1 MPVFPSILMCRLTQL
16 RTQVRTVS
24 VRIYIPMLRI
34 FLWTYIYIHIYSVYI
49 YVYTYTY
56 IFRTQVRTVSVRIY
70 DLCVQTATSVD
81 CVNDWDVQGTENCSR
96 PQDCEL
102 QSPVRKLRKTQLKEN
117 MALAIS
123 TFQSLTLQAESLSWS
138 PMGFTNCLWRS
149 PYQQVCIPNT
159 NSQQKSYFSSFVNA
173 CFQEGQGWSLIESG
187 RDLGSFAAVLIPDK
201 HLLKQQNT
209 KKL

>member
-1 MPVFPSILMCRLTQL
+1 MKKFEMLWELPKCDRDRVRKCCRKNGTSELTWYSFGTNVQF
-16 RTQVRTVS
+16 VKII
-24 VRIYIPMLRI
+24 IYVKHNKTSYACISQYSDVQ
-34 FLWTYIYIHIYSVYI
+34 TDTAQDTGKNCVCENIYSYP
-49 YVYTYTY
+49 TSSNET
-56 IFRTQVRTVSVRIY
+56 

-159 NSQQKSYFSSFVNA
+159 KFT
-173 CFQEGQGWSLIESG
+173 
-187 RDLGSFAAVLIPDK
+187 
-201 HLLKQQNT
+201 T
-209 KKL
+209 KILF